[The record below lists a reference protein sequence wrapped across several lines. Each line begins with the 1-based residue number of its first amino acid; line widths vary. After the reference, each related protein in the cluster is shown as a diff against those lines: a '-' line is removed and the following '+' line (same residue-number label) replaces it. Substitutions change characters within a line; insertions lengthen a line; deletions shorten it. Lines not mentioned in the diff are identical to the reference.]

1 MGLLGLIPVVGEL
14 LDKVIADPDKKL
26 ELKLEL
32 AKLADQEANRES
44 QERIA
49 QTEVNKAEA
58 GHRSVFVA
66 GWRPAM
72 GWVGAV
78 SLAMLFIVQPAVN
91 LWNGQPSGIDATE
104 LMVLV
109 SGMLGF
115 GIQRSFDKLKGTSN
129 DVLPFSKE
137 TNEVVAVAPKEKKK
151 KILGVA
157 VPPWL

>member
-1 MGLLGLIPVVGEL
+1 MGLLSIIPIVGEI
-14 LDKVIADPDKKL
+14 LDKVVADPDKKL

-32 AKLADQEANRES
+32 AKLADQEAARES

-49 QTEVNKAEA
+49 QTEVNKVEA

-72 GWVGAV
+72 GWVGA
-78 SLAMLFIVQPAVN
+78 SGLAMYYIVQPAVN
-91 LWNGQPSGIDATE
+91 LFQGKPVGIDGTE
-104 LMVLV
+104 LMVLI

-129 DVLPFSKE
+129 DVLPMRKP
-137 TNEVVAVAPKEKKK
+137 NEPIVAKPKKK
-151 KILGVA
+151 VLGVEW
-157 VPPWL
+157 PF

>member
-32 AKLADQEANRES
+32 AKLADAEALRES

-49 QTEVNKAEA
+49 QTEVNKVEA

-72 GWVGAV
+72 GWVGASALV
-78 SLAMLFIVQPAVN
+78 MIYIVQPAVN
-91 LWNGQPSGIDATE
+91 LWHGQPVGIDTSE
-104 LMVLV
+104 LMVLIG
-109 SGMLGF
+109 GMLGF
-115 GIQRSFDKLKGTSN
+115 GGLRSYDKQKGTAN
-129 DVLPFSKE
+129 DHLPLTKA
-137 TNEVVAVAPKEKKK
+137 NEPVAQLPKKEKKK
-151 KILGVA
+151 VLGVEW
-157 VPPWL
+157 PF

>member
-1 MGLLGLIPVVGEL
+1 MGLLSIIPIVGEI
-14 LDKVIADPDKKL
+14 LDKVVADPDKKL

-32 AKLADQEANRES
+32 AKLADQEAARES

-72 GWVGAV
+72 GWVGASALV
-78 SLAMLFIVQPAVN
+78 MIYVVQPAVN
-91 LWNGQPSGIDATE
+91 LWNGQPVGIDSSE
-104 LMVLV
+104 LMVLIG
-109 SGMLGF
+109 GMLGF
-115 GIQRSFDKLKGTSN
+115 GGLRSFDKVKGTSN
-129 DVLPFSKE
+129 DVLPMTKP
-137 TNEVVAVAPKEKKK
+137 NEPTTLPEAKPKK